1 MCLAYSQSPDKLS
14 TKNRYVQKH
23 GKNAED
29 RAQVA
34 ERSAQSAEHRA
45 QSTECRAQSTWRRAQ
60 STNGRAQSA
69 EHRAQSTER
78 RAQSAAKISLDI
90 KNKKW
95 FETLIR
101 SKVFLKNKKNA
112 RLWAQKTFLI

>member
-1 MCLAYSQSPDKLS
+1 MKTLQNKKFAA
-14 TKNRYVQKH
+14 H
-23 GKNAED
+23 GVRKG
-29 RAQVA
+29 
-34 ERSAQSAEHRA
+34 ERRA
-45 QSTECRAQSTWRRAQ
+45 QSTERRRQSADH
-60 STNGRAQSA
+60 RAQSA

-78 RAQSAAKISLDI
+78 RAQSAAKVSLDI

-112 RLWAQKTFLI
+112 RP

>member
-1 MCLAYSQSPDKLS
+1 MS
-14 TKNRYVQKH
+14 R
-23 GKNAED
+23 
-29 RAQVA
+29 
-34 ERSAQSAEHRA
+34 AQSAE
-45 QSTECRAQSTWRRAQ
+45 
-60 STNGRAQSA
+60 GRAQSA
-69 EHRAQSTER
+69 KHRAQKTERRAQMAERRAQSAER

-112 RLWAQKTFLI
+112 RP